1 MIVKYKIPIADKIA
15 VEPFLGG
22 YLACG
27 VGGKIKDFNNRE
39 AYNSFNSKNA
49 NAAFN
54 RFDGGIRLG
63 CGFSYDVMYV
73 EAGYDIGLA
82 NIGKDDFDNT
92 RNGCFNLTLGVNF

>member
-54 RFDGGIRLG
+54 RFDGEFVLDVALVTMSCMWRL
-63 CGFSYDVMYV
+63 VM
-73 EAGYDIGLA
+73 I
-82 NIGKDDFDNT
+82 
-92 RNGCFNLTLGVNF
+92 